1 MKNYHFIGIGGIGMS
16 ALARILHGRGVT
28 VQGSDASGSYV
39 TDELESMG
47 IQVFSSHHEKHVQ
60 SSFTVVY
67 GSAIKSHHPEY
78 QAASALNLP
87 ILHRSEL
94 LAQLMQDHDTLLVTG
109 THGKT
114 TTSSLLTHVLVEA
127 GLDPTF
133 ALGGIAL
140 NTASNGRSGKGQFF
154 VAEADE
160 SDGTFLNYQGVG
172 GIITNVEEDHLDH
185 WKSRQALI
193 DGFKVFA
200 TKVSKYLWWCR
211 DDQILES
218 LKLQGKSY
226 GFSKDSDLQITAWM
240 QKGWGLTFDLVS
252 KDKNYKQVEIPLL
265 GKHNVLNATAVFGL
279 ALELGVAE
287 EVIRVAFSSFKGVK
301 RRMEKKGETLGVSIF
316 DDYAH
321 HPTEIKTTLEGLRK
335 GAGERRVIALF
346 QPHRYSRLKDCWN
359 EFLTSFDAAD
369 VVFVTDIYGA
379 GETPIE
385 GLTVEKLTRELQDRN
400 SMPIFYVPRSELV
413 QKVGDFARPH
423 DVVVTLGAGDIT
435 YVGAELAEH
444 PIKQFEM
451 VMIEGGRSA
460 EHEVARLSS
469 KTILKEIDPSYY
481 RIQQWIISKEGEWI
495 YEGQKKTFPEV
506 VTHLQKA
513 DLVFPML
520 HGPFG
525 EDGMI
530 QGFLETLGVPY
541 VGCDFRACAVAM
553 DKAWTKHI
561 ARSCGVKVA
570 RFVEFA
576 IHDWIKRP
584 EMVREKILKEFQFP
598 FYIKAVHL
606 GSTFGVYRVATS
618 AGIDAA
624 LEQISKLDYRFLVEE
639 EMKARELEFG
649 FIGDDEVEVSD
660 AAEVVRSEA
669 VHTYANKYLASG
681 NPSIPKSPLSPEILK
696 KGREIAET
704 VYRAVGCSG
713 LARIDFFL
721 EDDGTWVLNEVNPM
735 PGLTP
740 MSVYPAIWRAEGLKM
755 REVIDKVIIASLHRS
770 RSHKRHLRPPEK
782 PPVDL

>member
-1 MKNYHFIGIGGIGMS
+1 MRSYHFIGIGGIGMS
-16 ALARILHGRGVT
+16 ALARILHGRGVA

-47 IQVFSSHHEKHVQ
+47 IHVFPSHHEKHVKN
-60 SSFTVVY
+60 SFTVVY
-67 GSAIKSHHPEY
+67 GSAIKPHHPEY
-78 QAASALNLP
+78 QAASTLNLP

-94 LAQLMQDHDTLLVTG
+94 LAELMQGHDALLVTG

-114 TTSSLLTHVLVEA
+114 TTSSLLAHVLVEA

-140 NTASNGRSGKGQFF
+140 NTKSNGRSGKGQFF

-185 WKSRQALI
+185 WKSKEALI
-193 DGFKVFA
+193 DGFKAFA
-200 TKVSKYLWWCR
+200 AKVSNYLWWCH
-211 DDQILES
+211 DDLILES
-218 LKLQGKSY
+218 LKLPGKSY
-226 GFSKDSDLQITAWM
+226 GFSKGSDLQVAAWV
-240 QKGWGLTFDLVS
+240 QKGWGLTFDLES
-252 KDKNYKQVEIPLL
+252 IDKQYKQVEIPLL

-279 ALELGVAE
+279 ALELGLAE
-287 EVIRVAFSSFKGVK
+287 EVIRAAFKSFKGVK

-335 GAGERRVIALF
+335 AAGERRVIALF

-359 EFLTSFDAAD
+359 EFLTAFGAAD

-385 GLTVEKLTRELQDRN
+385 GLTVEKLTRELQDKN
-400 SMPIFYVPRSELV
+400 SNPIFYVPRSELV
-413 QKVGDFARPH
+413 QKVADFARPH
-423 DVVVTLGAGDIT
+423 DVIITMGAGDIT
-435 YVGAELAEH
+435 YVGGELAQASTK
-444 PIKQFEM
+444 PFEM
-451 VMIEGGRSA
+451 VIIEGGRSA

-469 KTILKEIDPSYY
+469 KTIMKEIDPTYY
-481 RIQQWIISKEGEWI
+481 NIQKWLISKEGEWI
-495 YEGQKKTFPEV
+495 FQGEKKTLSDV
-506 VTHLQKA
+506 VTYLQKA
-513 DLVFPML
+513 DLVFPIL

-541 VGCDFRACAVAM
+541 VGNDFRACAITM
-553 DKAWTKHI
+553 DKAWTKYI
-561 ARSCGVKVA
+561 AQACGVKVA
-570 RFVEFA
+570 RFIEFA

-584 EMVREKILKEFQFP
+584 ETVREKILKAFQFP
-598 FYIKAVHL
+598 LYIKAVHL
-606 GSTFGVYRVATS
+606 GSTFGVHRVTKPSEINTA
-618 AGIDAA
+618 ID
-624 LEQISKLDYRFLVEE
+624 QISKLDYRFLAEE
-639 EMKARELEFG
+639 EMKGRELEFG

-669 VHTYANKYLASG
+669 IHTYANKYLASG
-681 NPSIPKSPLSPEILK
+681 NPSIPKSPLPPEILK
-696 KGREIAET
+696 KGREIAEA

-740 MSVYPAIWRAEGLKM
+740 MSVYPAIWRAEGLTM
-755 REVIDKVIIASLHRS
+755 REVVDKVIIASLHRS

-782 PPVDL
+782 PPVEL